1 MQAFLAPAQAN
12 SDQSDSAQSEEVADL
27 EVSASDAVPDA
38 SRTTLS
44 KLVDPLADYV
54 RLQRRLMA
62 ATVAVSLIALAI
74 TWAISGGVMALSLL
88 LGACCG
94 LLYLHLLARS
104 VSRLGPNSRS
114 IGRLQL
120 LVPCLLVI
128 ASTRI
133 PEIHLVPAFI
143 GFVLYKPAL
152 LLQAFL
158 SP

>member
-1 MQAFLAPAQAN
+1 
-12 SDQSDSAQSEEVADL
+12 
-27 EVSASDAVPDA
+27 
-38 SRTTLS
+38 
-44 KLVDPLADYV
+44 
-54 RLQRRLMA
+54 MA
-62 ATVAVSLIALAI
+62 ATVLVSLIAVAI
-74 TWAISGGVMALSLL
+74 TWAISGGETARSLL

-104 VSRLGPNSRS
+104 VSRLGPDSRS
-114 IGRLQL
+114 VGRLQL

-133 PEIHLVPAFI
+133 PAIHLLPAFI

-158 SP
+158 AP

>member
-1 MQAFLAPAQAN
+1 MQAILAPAQEIVAP
-12 SDQSDSAQSEEVADL
+12 AEATAPAEAVAPAEV
-27 EVSASDAVPDA
+27 
-38 SRTTLS
+38 
-44 KLVDPLADYV
+44 VDPLADYV

-62 ATVAVSLIALAI
+62 ATVLVSLVAVAI
-74 TWAISGGVMALSLL
+74 TWAINGGETARSLL

-94 LLYLHLLARS
+94 LLYLRLLARS
-104 VSRLGPNSRS
+104 VSRLGPDSRS
-114 IGRLQL
+114 VGRLQL

-133 PEIHLVPAFI
+133 PAIHLLPAFI

-158 SP
+158 AP